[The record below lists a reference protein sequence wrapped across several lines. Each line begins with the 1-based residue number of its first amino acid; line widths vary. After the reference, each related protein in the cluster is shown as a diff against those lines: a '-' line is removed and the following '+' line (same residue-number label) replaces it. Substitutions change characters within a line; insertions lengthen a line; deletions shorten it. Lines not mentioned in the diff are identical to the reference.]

1 MHIKN
6 TEATSPFTSAH
17 GEIVR
22 EYMGNA
28 AGGTQKHSLAH
39 ITLPQ
44 GKASLKHYH
53 PVAEESYFILS
64 GTGRVA
70 LGEETTPVKAG
81 DAVAIPANVIHQ
93 IFNDGEE
100 DLSFLAV
107 CVPAWTPDCSVF
119 VD

>member
-6 TEATSPFTSAH
+6 IESLPPFVSPH

-22 EYMGNA
+22 EQMGHS
-28 AGGTQKHSLAH
+28 AGGAIQHSMAH
-39 ITLPQ
+39 ITLPP
-44 GKASLKHYH
+44 GTASLKHYH

-64 GTGRVA
+64 GQGRIVLDGA
-70 LGEETTPVKAG
+70 SSPLSPG

-93 IFNDGEE
+93 IFNEGSTE
-100 DLSFLAV
+100 LVFIAV
-107 CVPAWTPDCSVF
+107 CVPPWTLDCSVF